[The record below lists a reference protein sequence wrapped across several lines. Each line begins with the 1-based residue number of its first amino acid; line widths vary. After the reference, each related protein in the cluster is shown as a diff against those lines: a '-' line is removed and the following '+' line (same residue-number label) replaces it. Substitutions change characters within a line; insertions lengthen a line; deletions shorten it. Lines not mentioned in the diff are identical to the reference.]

1 MSENLNIILN
11 GKRVTGYK
19 GQSILDLARRNNLE
33 IPTLC
38 YDPRLTPHSSCFVCV
53 VEVEGM
59 NGMQPSC
66 STMLTEGM
74 KVTTHNEKV
83 NEARKAALDLLL
95 SNHYADCLAPCKQ
108 ECPAGVDV
116 QGYISLIEKGLYHDA
131 VALIKETNPL
141 PAVCG
146 RVCVR
151 PCEVAC
157 RRNLLDEEAPVGIDY
172 LKRFAADKDLLEAE
186 KHYKPVKEKFKGKR
200 VAIIGA
206 GPGGLSAAYF
216 LQPKGYQCDIFEAN
230 DHAGGWLRYGIPEY
244 RLPNDLLE
252 KEISTI
258 TELGTKIHYGK
269 KLGHNLKYEELKK
282 KYHAVIL
289 TIGSQRGTLL
299 GAEGEDA
306 ENVYSGIDFLRNM
319 EQTGQ
324 KYDFTGKK
332 VAVVGGGN
340 TAMDCCRTSKRCNAD
355 NVYVVYRRAE
365 EQMPANPIEIHESKI
380 EGIEYMLLT
389 NPVKVNK
396 DKDGKVKS
404 MTLIRMELGEPD
416 ASGRRRPIPI
426 EGSEFDLE
434 VDYVLAAIGQKTQVD
449 FMEDINQAAGE
460 GELKLN
466 RWGDIDAHPKTLQ
479 TGIPNVFAAGDGVT
493 GPATVIEAIQQAKVA
508 ARSVE
513 QLLEGKPMEEP
524 ERPFVSKKDN
534 FKKQSKEDYAKHFA
548 HKERYEMPVLDAD
561 KRNNFQEVEKGYSDL
576 KKVQQETG
584 RCLECGCVSFYDCD
598 LQVHASKYNAEQ
610 KRFKGEFKEY
620 PVNFEHPYVEID
632 NNKCVLCSRCVRICE
647 EVVGARALGLVNR
660 GFDTLVEPAMG
671 HRLQDTHCE
680 NCGMCI
686 SACPT
691 GAITENVPFKP
702 GPVKTEPIDLICNFC
717 SVGCEIT
724 LNHKSGF
731 VMSVTGKNGG
741 LVNKHGAICRFPK
754 FGYRYMND
762 PGRITK
768 PLLKKDGKYKE
779 ISFDEAY
786 ALIAEKIKAVKPDEN
801 AFFAGARLSNEEMY
815 LIQKLARAAVKTNNL
830 DSFHYMSRGKGY
842 RHDAYLNVPFQE
854 IMDASKI
861 WIIGAQL
868 NQDNGVAG
876 FMVNHARTRKGVT
889 VVSYN
894 KPHQNAMGHK
904 LDEQHHINSYYHFI
918 RAANFYMVKEKLV
931 NELFVN
937 DRTRGYHDYKE
948 KLLKEDL
955 DALLKTGGISEEGLA
970 RFVKDFNTQVH
981 AIVLASE
988 KNLPANAMAELRN
1001 LMLLTGKLG
1010 KTASGMISLK
1020 EKNNSQGLFDMGV
1033 GMDYGVGGEPV
1044 GKNEVLQE
1052 KMKALWKVDDLPGEV
1067 GEPLDIQMDKGTIK
1081 NLFIFGEDPAGCAIQ
1096 PEEVERW
1103 LGNSDF
1109 VVVQEHFLTKTAHMA
1124 HLILPASLPHE
1135 TGGSYTNAEKTI
1147 QTFEKDP
1154 SVRPKVSHDNVKQI
1168 LELLQRFGINNMNE
1182 VHDAFMEAVSLL
1194 PTAENAKD
1202 LPFLICSGEGNLR
1215 MFDHGCDHLVKR
1227 FEDESGEKLSV

>member
-1 MSENLNIILN
+1 MSDNLNIILN
-11 GKRVTGYK
+11 GKRVIGFK
-19 GQSILDLARRNNLE
+19 GQSILDLARDNKLE

-38 YDPRLTPHSSCFVCV
+38 YDPRLKPHSSCFVCV

-74 KVTTHNEKV
+74 KVNTQNEKV
-83 NEARKAALDLLL
+83 ISARKAALDLLL

-116 QGYISLIEKGLYHDA
+116 QGYISLIEKELYHEA
-131 VALIKETNPL
+131 VELIKETNPL

-157 RRNLLDEEAPVGIDY
+157 RRNLLDEKNPVGIDY

-186 KHYKPVKEKFKGKR
+186 KHYKPLKEKPKGKK

-216 LQPKGYQCDIFEAN
+216 LQPKGYQCDIFEASK
-230 DHAGGWLRYGIPEY
+230 HAGGWLRYGIPEY

-258 TELGTKIHYGK
+258 TELGSKIYYGK
-269 KLGHNLKYEELKK
+269 KLGQNLKYEELKN
-282 KYHAVIL
+282 KYQAVIL
-289 TIGSQRGTLL
+289 AIGSQRGTLL

-324 KYDFTGKK
+324 KYDFSGKK

-340 TAMDCCRTSKRCNAD
+340 TAMDCCRTAKRCNAKE
-355 NVYVVYRRAE
+355 VYVVYRRAE
-365 EQMPANPIEIHESKI
+365 EQMPANPIEIHESKL
-380 EGIEYMLLT
+380 EGIQYKLLT

-396 DKDGKVKS
+396 DKEGKVKS
-404 MTLIRMELGEPD
+404 MTLIKMKLGEPD
-416 ASGRRRPIPI
+416 ASGRRRPIPV
-426 EGSEFDLE
+426 EGSEFELE

-449 FMEDINQAAGE
+449 FMDDINQHAGE

-466 RWGDIDAHPKTLQ
+466 RWGDIDADPKTLQ

-493 GPATVIEAIQQAKVA
+493 GPATVIEAIQQAKIA
-508 ARSVE
+508 ARSVQ
-513 QLLEGKPMEEP
+513 QLLSGKPFQEP
-524 ERPFVSKKDN
+524 EMPFVSKKDN
-534 FKKQSKEDYAKHFA
+534 FKKQTNQDYEGKYVK
-548 HKERYEMPVLDAD
+548 KERYEMPVLDPD
-561 KRNNFQEVEKGYSDL
+561 KRNNFDEVELGYKDME
-576 KKVQQETG
+576 KVKQETG
-584 RCLECGCVSFYDCD
+584 RCMECGCNSFYDCD
-598 LQVHASKYNAEQ
+598 LQVHATKYKAEQ
-610 KRFKGEFKEY
+610 KKFAGDFKAY

-632 NNKCVLCSRCVRICE
+632 NNKCVLCERCVRICDQ
-647 EVVGARALGLVNR
+647 VVGAKALGLVNR

-671 HRLQDTHCE
+671 NRLQDTHCE

-702 GPVKTEPIDLICNFC
+702 GPVKTEPVDLICNFC

-731 VMSVTGKNGG
+731 VMGVNGKNGG
-741 LVNKHGAICRFPK
+741 LVNKHGAVCRFPK

-762 PGRITK
+762 NSRITK
-768 PLLKKDGKYKE
+768 PLIREKGKYKE
-779 ISFDEAY
+779 ISFKEAY
-786 ALIAEKIKAVKPDEN
+786 DLIAEKIKQVKPDEN

-815 LIQKLARAAVKTNNL
+815 LIQKLARAGVKTNNL
-830 DSFHYMSRGKGY
+830 DSFHYLSRGKGY
-842 RHDAYLNVPFQE
+842 RHDAVLNVPFE
-854 IMDASKI
+854 EVTNASKI

-868 NQDNGVAG
+868 HQDNAVVG
-876 FMVNHARTRKGVT
+876 FMVNFARTQKGVP
-889 VVSYN
+889 VVCYD
-894 KPHQNAMGHK
+894 KPHQNNMSHK
-904 LDEQHHINSYYHFI
+904 TDEMHHINSYYHFI
-918 RAANFYMVKEKLV
+918 RAANYLMVKENLV
-931 NELFVN
+931 NQLFVN
-937 DRTRGYHDYKE
+937 DRTTGFHEYKDNLMKDDLEGLLTTAGVTEE
-948 KLLKEDL
+948 KLV
-955 DALLKTGGISEEGLA
+955 
-970 RFVKDFNTQVH
+970 RFVKDFNREMH
-981 AIVLASE
+981 GIVIASE
-988 KNLPANAMAELRN
+988 KHLPANAMAELRN
-1001 LMLLTGKLG
+1001 FMLLTGKLG
-1010 KTASGMISLK
+1010 KTASGLVSLK

-1044 GKNEVLQE
+1044 GENEVLQE
-1052 KMKALWKVDDLPGEV
+1052 KMKALWKVDNLPGKI
-1067 GEPLDIQMDKGTIK
+1067 GEPLDNQMDKGNIK
-1081 NLFIFGEDPAGCAIQ
+1081 NLFIFGEDPVGCATQ
-1096 PEEVERW
+1096 PGEVEQW
-1103 LGNSDF
+1103 FKNCEF
-1109 VVVQEHFLTKTAHMA
+1109 MVVQDHFLTDTAQMA
-1124 HLILPASLPHE
+1124 HLIMPASLPHE

-1147 QTFEKDP
+1147 QTFDKDHTLK
-1154 SVRPKVSHDNVKQI
+1154 SKVEHDNVKQI
-1168 LELLQRFGINNMNE
+1168 MELLKRFDVNSLSQM
-1182 VHDAFMEAVSLL
+1182 HDAFMEAVSLL
-1194 PTAENAKD
+1194 PTAENTRE

-1215 MFDHGCDHLVKR
+1215 MFDHGCDYLVKR
-1227 FEDESGEKLSV
+1227 FEEESREKLNA